1 VNATER
7 ILVVDDD
14 AEIRELVRR
23 GLALAGYAAT
33 VAEDGEAA
41 LRVAR
46 DEAFDLVVLDRLLPG
61 IDGLEVCRRL
71 RAADAWLPIVMLT
84 ARDAVADR
92 VEGLETGA
100 DDYLVKPFALAEL
113 LARIR
118 VRLRRREVDGADD
131 LRFADLSLD
140 TGTREGRRGDRVFS
154 LTATEYD
161 LLRLFLQQPRRVLT
175 REVIYDRV
183 WGYEFVGESK
193 VIEVYV
199 GYLREKLEAGGEPR
213 LIHTIRGAGYVL
225 RKID

>member
-1 VNATER
+1 MIAAER

-41 LRVAR
+41 LQLAR
-46 DEAFDLVVLDRLLPG
+46 DEPPDLVVLDRVLPG

-92 VEGLETGA
+92 VEGFETGA

-113 LARIR
+113 IARVR
-118 VRLRRREVDGADD
+118 VRLRRREADDAND
-131 LRFADLSLD
+131 LRFDDLVLD
-140 TGTREGRRGDRVFS
+140 TGTREGRRGNRVFA

-225 RKID
+225 RTLD